1 MNSNTA
7 TPTLMG
13 RPAALPFHSYQQM
26 SNSPPPATSGTA
38 ALAQPQQTMPVVS
51 PGVSPVPNRQPIAI
65 PQYATNPLPQYLPA
79 MAHPT
84 QLPAVTWQQQQQQ
97 QQFQKQQL
105 VGPDENDH
113 QQYHRIASPL
123 NDDDVSSVP
132 YGSIRPDPRYNPAND
147 PFNPSNMDKP
157 FVPPQEIIIT
167 IVRARRR
174 SNMEHYSTS
183 KVEEDP
189 SQSTHTEWLK
199 PSNTPPS
206 PNSPMVVGLS
216 TSADNSD
223 SYLVLNSSFDTDVAT
238 YTVNS
243 EEEYQDL
250 RNTLLALQK
259 LTTPDEVPAVSAAA
273 SMEVTEPQRRGMVRR
288 ELKRRVLRFKK
299 KKAET
304 LPEEMAI
311 VDAVQTITIGDHT
324 MDIHAPI
331 VPKEPAPIKP
341 AKKKGMGYYSP
352 FGTHYNK
359 SKMMTMVVDQEN
371 GC

>member
-1 MNSNTA
+1 MNSNNA

-13 RPAALPFHSYQQM
+13 RPAALPFHSYQQI

-38 ALAQPQQTMPVVS
+38 ALAQPHQTMPVVS

-65 PQYATNPLPQYLPA
+65 PQYAANPLPQYLPA
-79 MAHPT
+79 MAHPP
-84 QLPAVTWQQQQQQ
+84 QLPAVTWQQQQRFQQ
-97 QQFQKQQL
+97 QQL
-105 VGPDENDH
+105 VGTDENDH
-113 QQYHRIASPL
+113 PQHHRLVSPL
-123 NDDDVSSVP
+123 NDDVSSVP

-147 PFNPSNMDKP
+147 PFHPSNMDKP
-157 FVPPQEIIIT
+157 FVPPQEITIT
-167 IVRARRR
+167 IVKARRR
-174 SNMEHYSTS
+174 STMEHYSTS
-183 KVEEDP
+183 KVEEDA

-199 PSNTPPS
+199 PKNTPPS
-206 PNSPMVVGLS
+206 TNSPMVVGLS
-216 TSADNSD
+216 TSVDNSN
-223 SYLVLNSSFDTDVAT
+223 SYQVLNSSFDTDVAT

-259 LTTPDEVPAVSAAA
+259 LTTPDEVPAASAAA

-288 ELKRRVLRFKK
+288 EWKRRVLRFKK

-304 LPEEMAI
+304 PMEEMAI
-311 VDAVQTITIGDHT
+311 ADAVQTITIGDHT
-324 MDIHAPI
+324 MEVHAPTL
-331 VPKEPAPIKP
+331 PEEPAPIKP